1 MRLIILQT
9 NIKTKRM
16 QSAIAPHLN
25 NVRTIIKWTIDREDV
40 DNVLRIEC
48 LEPLTEI
55 DVIKL
60 IHLKGFEA
68 NLLLE

>member
-1 MRLIILQT
+1 
-9 NIKTKRM
+9 M
-16 QSAIAPHLN
+16 QNVIAPHLN
-25 NVRTIIKWTIDREDV
+25 NINTIIKWTIDREDI

-48 LEPLTEI
+48 LETLTEI